1 MRHKS
6 ESVEFAVIKKQFG
19 QALVFFAK
27 YCDDVMAGPLVRNT
41 HDIQVSKHLRVKRYK
56 SLQRQTLRTV
66 IEHAVFCG
74 RGC

>member
-1 MRHKS
+1 MRHRIG
-6 ESVEFAVIKKQFG
+6 VRRFAVIKKQFG
-19 QALVFFAK
+19 QALIFFAK

-66 IEHAVFCG
+66 IERAVFCG